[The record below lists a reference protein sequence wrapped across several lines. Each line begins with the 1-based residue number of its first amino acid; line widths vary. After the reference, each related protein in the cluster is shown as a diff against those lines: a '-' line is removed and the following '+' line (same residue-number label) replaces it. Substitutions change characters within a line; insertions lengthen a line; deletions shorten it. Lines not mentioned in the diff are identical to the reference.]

1 MWNFPPSPFPRF
13 QCWVR
18 VVAISGGPWKKNPRP
33 ENTHCDI
40 LPNIE
45 TGGKGVRGRGAN
57 ALTCKHE
64 FQLFSPIYGLRK
76 NEHSPTY
83 MTKFTKRS
91 ARGSRFCLLCCQPVP
106 VRRLSCARTVQ
117 LTPRSP
123 CAPWACS
130 TKQDSR
136 VDHRAQRLPHNCHAV
151 ATQLPR
157 SCHTFATGK
166 ICIRVHCRTLGTHVL
181 CK

>member
-1 MWNFPPSPFPRF
+1 MTSKR
-13 QCWVR
+13 
-18 VVAISGGPWKKNPRP
+18 
-33 ENTHCDI
+33 
-40 LPNIE
+40 
-45 TGGKGVRGRGAN
+45 
-57 ALTCKHE
+57 E

-136 VDHRAQRLPHNCHAV
+136 GDHRAQRLPHNCHAV

-166 ICIRVHCRTLGTHVL
+166 IRIPGVHGEELEFTYITHVSL
-181 CK
+181 ECGSALLYIFYQWQMCGNCVAIVWQSRGNCVALARHGDQLWNPCFKFL